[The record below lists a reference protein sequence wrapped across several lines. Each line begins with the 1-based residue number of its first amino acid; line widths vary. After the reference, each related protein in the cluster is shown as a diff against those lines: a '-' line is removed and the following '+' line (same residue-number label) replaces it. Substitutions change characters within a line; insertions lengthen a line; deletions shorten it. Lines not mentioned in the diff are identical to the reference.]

1 MRRKFLVQEEFG
13 EFKLREILDPI
24 LLGIDRTTHKVTYRT
39 SKGVVEYVS
48 MPLRSSLG
56 RYGDAGV
63 SGTLRKILLW
73 NRDSTEELEQLLR
86 SNGIDMVEI
95 VKDGPKTL
103 ELKR

>member
-1 MRRKFLVQEEFG
+1 MRKKFLVQG
-13 EFKLREILDPI
+13 EFNESKVRKILDPI

-48 MPLRSSLG
+48 MPLRSSLV
-56 RYGDAGV
+56 RYSDAGV
-63 SGTLRKILLW
+63 SGTLRKIFLW

>member
-1 MRRKFLVQEEFG
+1 MRKKFLVQG
-13 EFKLREILDPI
+13 EFTESKVRKIIDPI

-48 MPLRSSLG
+48 MPVRSSLA
-56 RYGDAGV
+56 RYSDAGV
-63 SGTLRKILLW
+63 SGTLRKIFLW

-86 SNGIDMVEI
+86 SNSIDMVEI
-95 VKDGPKTL
+95 VNDGPQTL